1 MTKSELIRAVA
12 RRGDVPHAM
21 AARVVNLVFEQMREA
36 LCDQRRVEIR
46 GFGTFQV
53 RQYDSYDGR
62 NPRTRGSIKVR
73 PKSLPVFRAGKE
85 MRERLNDGESED

>member
-12 RRGDVPHAM
+12 QRGDVPHAM
-21 AARVVNLVFEQMREA
+21 ASRVVNLVFERMRDA
-36 LCDQRRVEIR
+36 LCTQRRVEIR

-53 RQYDSYDGR
+53 RQYDGYEGR
-62 NPRTRGSIKVR
+62 NPRTRANIEVK

-85 MRERLNDGESED
+85 IRERLNASRD